1 MQVLSEVD
9 VLMIL
14 DVYAAGEEPIVGAG
28 SKNLCNSIR
37 QRDGI
42 DPLYVESMEDI
53 PNLVA
58 SQVKPDDI
66 VLTQGAGS
74 VTKLVSMLKES
85 QLKPIKGDGK

>member
-1 MQVLSEVD
+1 MR
-9 VLMIL
+9 
-14 DVYAAGEEPIVGAG
+14 G

-37 QRDGI
+37 QRGGI
-42 DPLYVESMEDI
+42 DPLYVESMADI

-74 VTKLVSMLKES
+74 VSKLVSMLKES
-85 QLKPIKGDGK
+85 QLKPNKGDSK

>member
-1 MQVLSEVD
+1 
-9 VLMIL
+9 
-14 DVYAAGEEPIVGAG
+14 
-28 SKNLCNSIR
+28 
-37 QRDGI
+37 
-42 DPLYVESMEDI
+42 MEDI

-85 QLKPIKGDGK
+85 QLKPIKGDRK